1 MATPFITDYIK
12 QVRGEKK
19 IDEGMVRQIFN
30 EIDEDGDQTLD
41 QCELFNFIK
50 RQDFKDPNAPS
61 DQLKVK
67 TLSGASALTPRNY
80 SSDIK
85 ANSIYDAVM
94 IKLRIA
100 QKEMG
105 AIEMEILPKSKCTA
119 YEEDGGNVYE
129 GQRDM
134 HKHKHGFGIKKF
146 QDTSIYVG
154 YWEDN

>member
-1 MATPFITDYIK
+1 M
-12 QVRGEKK
+12 
-19 IDEGMVRQIFN
+19 
-30 EIDEDGDQTLD
+30 
-41 QCELFNFIK
+41 FNFIIK
-50 RQDFKDPNAPS
+50 QEFKDPNAPS

-80 SSDIK
+80 SSDTK
-85 ANSIYDAVM
+85 ANSIYDAVL

-105 AIEMEILPKSKCTA
+105 AIEMEILPKTQLVA

-146 QDTSIYVG
+146 TDGSIYIG
-154 YWEDN
+154 YWADN